1 MYMSLS
7 PLTSKSDWHLISPHN
22 ISPESDIKVI
32 RVKGNDQ

>member
-7 PLTSKSDWHLISPHN
+7 PLTSKGDWHLISPHN
-22 ISPESDIKVI
+22 ISPESDII